1 MKPAATGSRRRL
13 ATSVLVALVA
23 LGLAAP
29 AYARDTLLERLTKV
43 VAGTVDDTV
52 ATVATPPVAARAPVP
67 APPAAERGDGTA
79 AGRAGCDGEATH
91 PFLRWLDPAA
101 YVRAPGGDFEG
112 PSGWDLA
119 GRAAVVRGNE
129 PFRVGGRHHSFS
141 LLLRDGASATTPPV
155 CVGLLHP
162 TLRFFAT
169 GGAGRSWLR
178 VEVVYRTLAGPAS
191 HVVAVLPPRARW
203 SPTLPLP
210 FLANALGLTALD
222 APTTTVKF
230 RFTATGGAPWQ
241 VDDVYVDP
249 WKID

>member
-1 MKPAATGSRRRL
+1 
-13 ATSVLVALVA
+13 VLVALVA

-29 AYARDTLLERLTKV
+29 AYARDSLLERLTEV
-43 VAGTVDDTV
+43 VAGTVDDTLE
-52 ATVATPPVAARAPVP
+52 TVATATAPVVPARPADPAPPPAGGSGEAARA
-67 APPAAERGDGTA
+67 AAR
-79 AGRAGCDGEATH
+79 CDGEAAH

-101 YVRAPGGDFEG
+101 YVLSPGGDFEG
-112 PSGWDLA
+112 RSGWTVS
-119 GRAAVVRGNE
+119 GRGGVVDGNE
-129 PFRVGGRHHSFS
+129 PFRVGGRRDSFS

-169 GGAGRSWLR
+169 GGSGRSWLR
-178 VEVVYRTLAGPAS
+178 VEVLYRTLGGQAT
-191 HVVAVLPPRARW
+191 HTVALLPPRARW
-203 SPTLPLP
+203 APTLPLP

-222 APTTTVKF
+222 GPTTTVRF
-230 RFTATGGAPWQ
+230 RFTATGGASWQ